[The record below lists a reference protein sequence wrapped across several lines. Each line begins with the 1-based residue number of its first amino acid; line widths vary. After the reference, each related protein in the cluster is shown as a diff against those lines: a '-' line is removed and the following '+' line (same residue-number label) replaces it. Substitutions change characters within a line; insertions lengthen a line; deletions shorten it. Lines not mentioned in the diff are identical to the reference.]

1 MKHTEHEV
9 VTPDGTKLHVDRWT
23 PDGDVTRVVVLV
35 HGALEHA
42 GRYGHL
48 AEVLGADGA
57 LVFGPD
63 HRGQGLS
70 DGPRGHTARFEDH
83 AADLRHVIEDTAA
96 SLPEDQRPGAVP
108 WLMFGHS
115 MGGLISWMYLL
126 DHEKAVPLAGAVV
139 SAPLLE
145 VAADLSGFERL
156 SVNLLSKLAPKMG
169 LPKSLPAETIC
180 RDPEEVAR
188 YAADPRR
195 ATKVTAGWAKAVEA
209 AAARV
214 TAEAKNIQTPML
226 VYIGTG
232 DQVVK
237 VPPVVALM
245 ESLPE
250 AESRDQ
256 TLRTFEG
263 YYHELHNEPQ
273 DLRAPILEMV
283 RAWIDD
289 HARKG

>member
-9 VTPDGTKLHVDRWT
+9 QTPDGTKLHVDRWT
-23 PDGDVTRVVVLV
+23 PDGEVTRVVVLV

-42 GRYGHL
+42 GRYGEL

-70 DGPRGHTARFEDH
+70 EGPRGHTDRFEDH

-96 SLPEDQRPGAVP
+96 GLPEGQRPDAIP
-108 WLMFGHS
+108 WLLFGHS
-115 MGGLISWMYLL
+115 MGGLISWVYLL
-126 DHEKAVPLAGAVV
+126 DHEKAVPLAGAVL

-145 VAADLSGFERL
+145 VAAELSGIERFG
-156 SVNLLSKLAPKMG
+156 VNVLSKLAPRMG

-209 AAARV
+209 AHARV
-214 TAEAKNIQTPML
+214 VAEAKDVELPML
-226 VYIGTG
+226 VYVGTG

-237 VPPVVALM
+237 VPPIVDVM
-245 ESLPE
+245 EGLPDAE
-250 AESRDQ
+250 ARDQ

-263 YYHELHNEPQ
+263 YYHELHNEPAQ
-273 DLRAPILEMV
+273 LRKPILEMV
-283 RAWIDD
+283 RAWIDA
-289 HARKG
+289 HASG